1 MKDYFTLKYKK
12 NDIIATINIEA
23 KYLIIRILQMNDYEI
38 LEIKDK
44 YGEIYTLDYMI
55 DIYKESIDIEY
66 EDVKTFKETFE
77 LCYDYFKEA
86 YKEKQIDENTYNRY
100 INKLKEYKKTE
111 KNLDKF
117 IKKVETLYISR
128 V

>member
-44 YGEIYTLDYMI
+44 YGEIYTLEYMI

-66 EDVKTFKETFE
+66 EDVKTFKEAFE

-86 YKEKQIDENTYNRY
+86 YINKQIDENTYNRY

-117 IKKVETLYISR
+117 IKKVETLYTGR